1 MQYQVPQFIEIE
13 DKIFGPLTLKQFIYL
28 AGGGGV
34 CLIFYT
40 LLPFYLMIP
49 LSIPFIGLSLAL
61 AFYRVNDRPFITTI
75 EHAFK
80 YFLGSKL
87 YLWKQRPPDE
97 LKPVVPA
104 LHLQEALV
112 SVPALSESKL
122 KDLSWSLNIKDR
134 SNMGVIDA
142 KTGYKM

>member
-13 DKIFGPLTLKQFIYL
+13 DKIFGPFTLRQFIYL

-40 LLPFYLMIP
+40 LLPFYLMVP
-49 LSIPFIGLSLAL
+49 LSIPFVGLSLAL
-61 AFYRVNDRPFITTI
+61 AFYKVNDRPFIHTI

-80 YFLGSKL
+80 YSLSSKL
-87 YLWKQRPPDE
+87 YLWKQR
-97 LKPVVPA
+97 VPEERTTQMPT
-104 LHLQEALV
+104 LHMKEAIL
-112 SVPALSESKL
+112 SVPTLSESKL

-134 SNMGVIDA
+134 SNMGVTDPGA
-142 KTGYKM
+142 EFKM